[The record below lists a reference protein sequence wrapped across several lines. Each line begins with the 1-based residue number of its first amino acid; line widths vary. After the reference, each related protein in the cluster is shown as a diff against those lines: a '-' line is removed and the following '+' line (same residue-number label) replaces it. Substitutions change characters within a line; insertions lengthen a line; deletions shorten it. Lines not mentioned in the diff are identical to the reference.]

1 MRKELGQIARANVK
15 RKNKPGL
22 PVSNHVIVISYTA
35 GSCYALIGEPTVDEQ
50 AKLFTAVLDLGSAR
64 GLAGRIGNISNP
76 TSRISPR
83 SITAIC
89 GTPSTKICTHSK

>member
-1 MRKELGQIARANVK
+1 ML
-15 RKNKPGL
+15 
-22 PVSNHVIVISYTA
+22 
-35 GSCYALIGEPTVDEQ
+35 YALIGEPTVDEQ